1 MVRWS
6 LRAGVAVAIDRT
18 LPPSGVPFR
27 SDDCLAADSRRRIV
41 ADPLGAEFVTPI
53 STRRSWTCF
62 PGRTSLRSTGFSK
75 GFSGSIKALR
85 KGEVKQFT
93 EALEEARHVAVERM
107 VEHAQGLGVNAIV
120 GLRFDSTD
128 MGEQQGMAEIVAY
141 GTAIIVD

>member
-1 MVRWS
+1 MS
-6 LRAGVAVAIDRT
+6 ELNQPLAI
-18 LPPSGVPFR
+18 PV
-27 SDDCLAADSRRRIV
+27 
-41 ADPLGAEFVTPI
+41 
-53 STRRSWTCF
+53 STIGEI
-62 PGRTSLRSTGFSK
+62 PGRTTERYVGACFGLIARSTGFSK

-93 EALEEARHVAVERM
+93 ETLEEARRVAVERM
-107 VEHAQGLGVNAIV
+107 VEHAQELGANAVV

>member
-1 MVRWS
+1 M
-6 LRAGVAVAIDRT
+6 
-18 LPPSGVPFR
+18 
-27 SDDCLAADSRRRIV
+27 
-41 ADPLGAEFVTPI
+41 
-53 STRRSWTCF
+53 
-62 PGRTSLRSTGFSK
+62 
-75 GFSGSIKALR
+75 
-85 KGEVKQFT
+85 KQFT